1 MHIVAQNITALAA
14 LLATIIPLNQAIAIQ
29 TTAQAFK
36 KQTSSV
42 GMFPA
47 VTEPWRTHY
56 DGVKA
61 SATLAYDKMLL
72 VDQNHVFGL
81 KHADG
86 LINLECGD
94 DGYSITIVIPHTFT
108 NLRVPGAV
116 NVQIDGAQYR
126 FFHTGGTFGADQ
138 STLTKAEF
146 NAILKSIYAPYLERM
161 WSLRVD
167 EKNLGI
173 TLSTGYQ
180 WYGMDAGS
188 AQDAIGL
195 VRSACW

>member
-1 MHIVAQNITALAA
+1 MDIVAQNITALAA

-36 KQTSSV
+36 KETSSV

-61 SATLAYDKMLL
+61 SATLAYNKMLL
-72 VDQNHVFGL
+72 VDQNHEFGL
-81 KHADG
+81 KHANG
-86 LINLECGD
+86 LINLECGA
-94 DGYSITIVIPHTFT
+94 DGYSITIIIPHTFS
-108 NLRVPGAV
+108 NLRVPGAIH
-116 NVQIDGAQYR
+116 VQIDGEQYR
-126 FFHTGGTFGADQ
+126 FFQTGGAFGADQ

-146 NAILKSIYAPYLERM
+146 NTILKSIYAPYLEGM
-161 WSLRVD
+161 WEIRVD

-180 WYGMDAGS
+180 RYGVDMGS

-195 VRSACW
+195 VRSACR